1 MKRYIYLLF
10 FFIVSLVSYVYA
22 TTSVIPDGFVV
33 DVSPSTFAVNEAVD
47 VTIKAIK
54 TNGDVIKDY
63 NGIVMV
69 ELVPA
74 AGSSLWFD
82 EVTLPGEWIVFFEV
96 SDLWEKRLS
105 KSLIIKK
112 NGVYTLKVSDI
123 DNEQSKG
130 QKDIVVWQQEH
141 SVASSISF
149 VTPTSG
155 SVETVSA
162 VTVLANAPELPNS
175 PYHIFVDSLPVST
188 GFSSAQWSI
197 NAIITRLQEWSHTL
211 QIKII
216 DATQV
221 VLWQSPVITFRYQS
235 PTDDLFKG
243 IQIFPST
250 QIKQWDKV
258 AFTVSTSD
266 TISSV
271 ELLLGSGGVYPMD
284 SSSTATYV
292 KEVLMENKWNIPVSL
307 RLHTADST
315 KLYQN
320 VANLSVAQSVS
331 IGLIKFYTDSID
343 KSSLSMMWQV
353 IWQASGFTITYGTNK
368 NNLDQTKTLSTNE
381 IKISNIKANSLYYF
395 QITPVDHQGNVI
407 GVPSDIKE
415 IDPSLLQAQVTCIV
429 DGIVLRTGQIDNSY
443 YLIRDP
449 IQHAQKYFIYRSDA
463 LTSIV
468 SEMKKIGETTEARFA
483 YPFDSKTMKDT
494 FAYYAVQAVCADGKE
509 ILINEVKKVQVWPYD
524 TLLLAIVFSLFVYSI
539 LRLYRRIT

>member
-22 TTSVIPDGFVV
+22 TTSVIPDGFIV
-33 DVSPSTFAVNEAVD
+33 DVSPSTFDVNEAVD

-63 NGIVMV
+63 NGIVMI

-82 EVTLPGEWIVFFEV
+82 EVTLPGEWIVFFEA

-112 NGVYTLKVSDI
+112 NGVYTFKVFDI

-130 QKDIVVWQQEH
+130 QKDIIVWQQEH

-175 PYHIFVDSLPVST
+175 PYQVFVDSLPVTT
-188 GFSSAQWSI
+188 GFSSAQGSI
-197 NAIITRLQEWSHTL
+197 NAIITRLQEWNHTL

-216 DATQV
+216 DASQV
-221 VLWQSPVITFRYQS
+221 VLWQSPVITFTYQS

-266 TISSV
+266 TASSV

-284 SSSTATYV
+284 SSSVTTYV

-353 IWQASGFTITYGTNK
+353 IWQASGFTITYCTNK
-368 NNLDQTKTLSTNE
+368 NNLDQTKTISTNE
-381 IKISNIKANSLYYF
+381 IKISNINANSLYYF
-395 QITPVDHQGNVI
+395 QITPVDQQGNI
-407 GVPSDIKE
+407 MGVPSDIKE
-415 IDPSLLQAQVTCIV
+415 IDPSLLQSQVTCIV
-429 DGIVLRTGQIDNSY
+429 DGIVLRTGQIDDSY

-449 IQHAQKYFIYRSDA
+449 VQHAQKYFIYRSDT

-468 SEMKKIGETTEARFA
+468 SEMKKIGETSETRFV
-483 YPFDSKTMKDT
+483 YPFDSKTMKNT
-494 FAYYAVQAVCADGKE
+494 FSYYAVQAVCADGKE

-524 TLLLAIVFSLFVYSI
+524 TLLLATIFSLFVYSI
-539 LRLYRRIT
+539 LRLYRRIL